1 MNIVLFGEDIFTAT
15 VLQSLV
21 EDEQIIV
28 HAVICPVYPNNFG
41 YRVLKNAAAR
51 YKTPFFHKT
60 DINDSETEELLS
72 QIKPDFI
79 ISVHLRKILTK
90 RIYSL
95 AGYALN
101 LHPSILPKY
110 RGLSPQHQCL
120 INGDAETGVTIHLIE
135 ETIDTGDIVI
145 QEKIALTKE
154 MYVFD
159 LHVKMLE
166 VYKYI
171 TRDAIYLL
179 KSKNFKPV
187 KQSNLSSS
195 WYGSLKKDDRRI
207 DLKKTK
213 FDVYNLIRAVSKPY
227 KGAFY
232 DNIIIWRAYV
242 PDADKEKFLL
252 NKYSGNGIYI
262 IGDEEN
268 EVLIR
273 LADGVLLSDD
283 FEDTNQ

>member
-1 MNIVLFGEDIFTAT
+1 
-15 VLQSLV
+15 
-21 EDEQIIV
+21 
-28 HAVICPVYPNNFG
+28 
-41 YRVLKNAAAR
+41 AAAR

-166 VYKYI
+166 V
-171 TRDAIYLL
+171 
-179 KSKNFKPV
+179 
-187 KQSNLSSS
+187 
-195 WYGSLKKDDRRI
+195 
-207 DLKKTK
+207 
-213 FDVYNLIRAVSKPY
+213 
-227 KGAFY
+227 
-232 DNIIIWRAYV
+232 
-242 PDADKEKFLL
+242 
-252 NKYSGNGIYI
+252 
-262 IGDEEN
+262 
-268 EVLIR
+268 
-273 LADGVLLSDD
+273 
-283 FEDTNQ
+283 